1 MCDHQLVGDLGDGH
15 AKGEQVET
23 GVLLKQVA
31 GRLLENDEGQ
41 GEDEADVQTRTQ
53 HTGVSHSRAI
63 FANTPIQN
71 DMEVVVAGV
80 KGSTDDANDREDV

>member
-1 MCDHQLVGDLGDGH
+1 MMKYYSDISSQKKKMGSRVIKIYPTYHQFVGDLGDDH

-23 GVLLKQVA
+23 GVVLKQVA

-53 HTGVSHSRAI
+53 H
-63 FANTPIQN
+63 
-71 DMEVVVAGV
+71 AGV
-80 KGSTDDANDREDV
+80 LQSRTVY